1 MIHQHQGFFL
11 GIAILIGLVLSGQAT
26 AVAPE
31 IKDDGKFFG
40 ADAIKKA
47 NKQIREIA
55 RKYER
60 DLLIETF
67 SAVPGDQSARVK
79 AMSREERDKFFL
91 NWATDRSEAAVVN
104 GVYVLICKDPSH
116 LEIVITKKARPIFD
130 KAAFEKLREL
140 LLKNFREKHYDE
152 GLDAVVNFV
161 QEKLAAAASK

>member
-55 RKYER
+55 RKYEK
-60 DLLIETF
+60 DLLI
-67 SAVPGDQSARVK
+67 D
-79 AMSREERDKFFL
+79 
-91 NWATDRSEAAVVN
+91 
-104 GVYVLICKDPSH
+104 YVLICKDPSH